1 MSGIAV
7 VCHPSLGGSGIVAT
21 ELAVG
26 LAKRG
31 HRVHVITTAALGRP
45 LPPCPNM
52 SLHIADTPDYPL
64 FEHPPQL
71 LALASAIAR
80 VCTEHAVD
88 VLHVHYAVP
97 HSTSAYLARQL
108 LGSKRPALVT
118 TLHGTDVTG
127 IGTQPAYQAITR
139 MCVIESNAITTPSE
153 FLRAEAQR
161 VFALPNGRDIEV
173 IANCVDTD
181 HFAPLARRDPHY
193 FDAFFPQASSQEHVP
208 TLLHVSNFRPVKR
221 TRDLI
226 DVLSVVNARSR
237 ARLVLVGEGP
247 EREACEQRALELGL
261 RNAVSFL
268 GARPHI
274 SAYLQHADAFLLTS
288 QSESFGLAA
297 LEALSSG
304 VPVLGYRVGGLPTVV
319 TEDVGELVEPFDSA
333 ALAAA
338 VSGVIDNPARRQTLA
353 RAARA
358 RALSKFSMQPALER
372 YEQLFERVCAQTGDH
387 A

>member
-31 HRVHVITTAALGRP
+31 HQVHIITTAALGRP
-45 LPPCPNM
+45 LAPCPNL
-52 SLHIADTPDYPL
+52 SWHIADTPDYPL

-80 VCTEHAVD
+80 VCTEHHID

-97 HSTSAYLARQL
+97 HATSAYLARQL
-108 LGSKRPALVT
+108 LGPKRPALVT

-127 IGTQPAYQAITR
+127 IGSQPAYQAITR
-139 MCVIESNAITTPSE
+139 MCVVESDAITTPSE

-161 VFALPNGRDIEV
+161 MFSLPKGRDITV

-181 HFAPLARRDPHY
+181 HFTPLASRDPHH
-193 FDAFFPQASSQEHVP
+193 FDAYFPDATRTENVP

-226 DVLSVVNARSR
+226 DVLSVVNARTR
-237 ARLVLVGEGP
+237 ARLVLVGDGP
-247 EREACEQRALELGL
+247 EREACEQRARALGL
-261 RNAVSFL
+261 RDAVSFL

-274 SAYLQHADAFLLTS
+274 STYLQHADAFLLTS

-319 TEDVGELVEPFDSA
+319 SEDVGQLVEPFDVE
-333 ALAAA
+333 ALARA
-338 VSGVIDNPARRQTLA
+338 VSNVLDNPVLRNTLA

-358 RALSKFSMQPALER
+358 RALATFSMQPALER
-372 YEQLFERVCAQTGDH
+372 YEQLFERVCAPTSDP